1 MEIKLV
7 GKAECSELVPIFAE
21 LERYYFSDNAASSDE
36 LENYLVNQVFS
47 DFSGVRVVAAYK
59 DSQVLGFATFTVMYP
74 APTLAGQMYMKDL
87 FVSSQSRGSGV
98 GLSIMKYLAKIA
110 SDNGCVRLDWTAET
124 TNPSAG
130 KYYRSIGASLI
141 KEKEY
146 YRFEGD
152 ELHRFA
158 TS

>member
-21 LERYYFSDNAASSDE
+21 LERYYFSDNAASCDE

-47 DFSGVRVVAAYK
+47 DFSGVRVVAAYEG
-59 DSQVLGFATFTVMYP
+59 SQVLGFATFTVMYP

-98 GLSIMKYLAKIA
+98 GLSIMKHLAKIA

-152 ELHRFA
+152 ELLHFA